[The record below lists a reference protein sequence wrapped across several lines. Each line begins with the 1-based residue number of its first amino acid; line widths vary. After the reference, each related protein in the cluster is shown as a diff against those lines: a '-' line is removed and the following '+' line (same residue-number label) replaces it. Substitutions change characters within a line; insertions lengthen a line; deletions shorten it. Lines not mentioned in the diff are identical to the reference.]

1 VNVGWRR
8 ALAAAAALLAFV
20 YVSARVDLYLRARS
34 AYLQGEKYLDWNA
47 HPERK
52 AAFFDAKLAARRAAL
67 DRELADGRLTQA
79 EHDEKLALARFARD
93 QAVSESSLKYAYVW
107 FQSAA
112 ELFSPPDDRW
122 TIRAREQMKATRAL
136 WKKQLDAE
144 HVPYKDY
151 MLQ

>member
-1 VNVGWRR
+1 MRGRR

-34 AYLQGEKYLDWNA
+34 AYLEGEKYLDWNA
-47 HPERK
+47 HPEKK
-52 AAFFDAKLAARRAAL
+52 AAFYDAAFAKRRAEL
-67 DRELADGRLTQA
+67 DRELAAGRLTKA
-79 EHDEKLALARFARD
+79 EHDRQVELARFARD

-122 TIRAREQMKATRAL
+122 TLLAREKMASTRAL